1 MDLNL
6 QFPAN
11 WEEAKRIKYAQG
23 FNKPAP
29 RDYVGE
35 GPLTEP
41 EALALY
47 NFTLAHNPK
56 LTISYHTQGEVIFWQ
71 YLDYKPTNALE
82 IATKFSEL
90 SGYNIE
96 EVPLNSAILN
106 TTYNKINLNN
116 CNSLLSRFYSDSLN
130 VEDLTLEE
138 KLGVAI
144 NNLNNGECAANF
156 SVSFDALNEAF
167 VNLFNDS
174 NLITNYQVAGET
186 TYGNYLVNYDDVNR
200 MFYINENACVTCDNN
215 YLVKTISRATTDG
228 DNLYIYESFGYF
240 KYIDSNNYEVYDSPN
255 ETKLLT
261 TFVDT
266 DGTKNFTNND
276 ILANYMWTYKKG
288 TNNNY
293 YFVSVTRL

>member
-11 WEEAKRIKYAQG
+11 WEKAKQIKYAQG

-96 EVPLNSAILN
+96 EVPLNSSFAGYKDWFISQ
-106 TTYNKINLNN
+106 YNKPGYTI
-116 CNSLLSRFYSDSLN
+116 
-130 VEDLTLEE
+130 
-138 KLGVAI
+138 
-144 NNLNNGECAANF
+144 
-156 SVSFDALNEAF
+156 EAG
-167 VNLFNDS
+167 L
-174 NLITNYQVAGET
+174 
-186 TYGNYLVNYDDVNR
+186 R
-200 MFYINENACVTCDNN
+200 R
-215 YLVKTISRATTDG
+215 K
-228 DNLYIYESFGYF
+228 
-240 KYIDSNNYEVYDSPN
+240 
-255 ETKLLT
+255 
-261 TFVDT
+261 
-266 DGTKNFTNND
+266 
-276 ILANYMWTYKKG
+276 
-288 TNNNY
+288 
-293 YFVSVTRL
+293 SVTPFPI

>member
-1 MDLNL
+1 MALEPLLKDEEEKIAFASNNKLSRKNKNGGLKSCLN
-6 QFPAN
+6 
-11 WEEAKRIKYAQG
+11 KSVI
-23 FNKPAP
+23 
-29 RDYVGE
+29 
-35 GPLTEP
+35 LTVI
-41 EALALY
+41 
-47 NFTLAHNPK
+47 
-56 LTISYHTQGEVIFWQ
+56 LTIFVFYFFGRTSYAFYIGFKYYDLRFSSNAATVANSSDIDDVSEEV
-71 YLDYKPTNALE
+71 L
-82 IATKFSEL
+82 
-90 SGYNIE
+90 E

-130 VEDLTLEE
+130 VEDLNLEE

-144 NNLNNGECAANF
+144 SNLNNGECAANF

-215 YLVKTISRATTDG
+215 YLIKTISRATTDG

-288 TNNNY
+288 TDNNY